1 MKRIIFILC
10 IVLLFIGCKDLFD
23 RKDDELSFVKT
34 PNTSDKMRLDG
45 YYFHNIKPRG
55 SGVNIFYQNG
65 VVFFRDGQT
74 ILNLLKTK

>member
-10 IVLLFIGCKDLFD
+10 IVLLFIGCKGLFD

-45 YYFHNIKPRG
+45 YYYNYDFVSTHIVTYCFG
-55 SGVNIFYQNG
+55 EQ
-65 VVFFRDGQT
+65 QT
-74 ILNLLKTK
+74 V